1 MKIPAEVAAHFAE
14 GALVSAIAQD
24 VTNGQVLMIAWMNE
38 EALAKTLETGSVTY
52 WSRSR
57 NQLWT
62 KGETSGNTQK
72 LISIRYDCDG
82 DALLLQVEQV
92 GAACHTG
99 ERSCFFREIDDSV
112 KESKQ

>member
-1 MKIPAEVAAHFAE
+1 MKIPAEVVAHFAE
-14 GALVSAIAQD
+14 GTLVSAIAQD

-38 EALAKTLETGSVTY
+38 AALTKTLETRSVTY

-62 KGETSGNTQK
+62 KGETSGHVQK
-72 LISIRYDCDG
+72 LISLSYDCDG

-99 ERSCFFREIDDSV
+99 ERSCFFREI
-112 KESKQ
+112 ELPQ

>member
-14 GALVSAIAQD
+14 GTLVTAIAQD
-24 VTNGQVLMIAWMNE
+24 VVNGQVLMVAWMNE
-38 EALAKTLETGSVTY
+38 EALSKTLETGYVTY

-57 NQLWT
+57 KQLWT

-72 LISIRYDCDG
+72 LITISYDCDG
-82 DALLLQVEQV
+82 DALLLQVEQI

-99 ERSCFFREIDDSV
+99 ERSCFFREIGA
-112 KESKQ
+112 EQ